1 MSATNK
7 SGKVLGQ
14 VKGKGE
20 DEGMT
25 RAESH
30 VLAAEHRVT
39 HREGGN
45 YGC

>member
-20 DEGMT
+20 DGGVRERLILGYDSCGVA
-25 RAESH
+25 RAGS
-30 VLAAEHRVT
+30 
-39 HREGGN
+39 
-45 YGC
+45 